1 MLPRQSLAIYF
12 RYQFTPSAPSAPQRV
27 STLVSS
33 QLFDVDQI
41 YNKKVSIFITLNMYA
56 KEIMNLMKLVRDQ
69 KYKFFLYKFGQI

>member
-1 MLPRQSLAIYF
+1 MLPRQSLEIYF
-12 RYQFTPSAPSAPQRV
+12 RYQFTPSAPQRV